1 MDASDFTPF
10 IVSDDDV
17 SYSTGDSDVQ
27 KSTTYIVNLT
37 SPVPLEVL
45 NWNCY
50 IKYTFPIELN
60 VVESELTSYTADGL
74 LKGADSSTKIQPV
87 FKSLSGDTKS
97 IIFKGCHDSA
107 LQGSTRPNS
116 IIQNLN
122 FVFSKIRNPY
132 SVRTTSP
139 LIIQVFKEW
148 SAATGP
154 TKQIIEARKPIS
166 ASLFKQN
173 LITSF
178 SMSATNKIV

>member
-27 KSTTYIVNLT
+27 KSTTYSVNLT

-87 FKSLSGDTKS
+87 FKSLSGE
-97 IIFKGCHDSA
+97 
-107 LQGSTRPNS
+107 R
-116 IIQNLN
+116 
-122 FVFSKIRNPY
+122 
-132 SVRTTSP
+132 
-139 LIIQVFKEW
+139 
-148 SAATGP
+148 
-154 TKQIIEARKPIS
+154 
-166 ASLFKQN
+166 
-173 LITSF
+173 
-178 SMSATNKIV
+178 